1 MNCAY
6 CNGKAEL
13 IIKKTKKIFRKEEFE
28 IFEHYYKCQNCSKEF
43 TTDEIDNLDVIQVYN
58 QYREKYSIPFP
69 EQLTSIREKY
79 NLSAAKMSEIIGF
92 GPNQYRLYESGD
104 IPTESQGALLGM
116 IFKIDNFIDL
126 INKRKSQ
133 LKDYEKI
140 INYLKSIKEKDQ
152 LEWVPILFDDSISPN
167 RNTGYKVPSLEKFAN
182 MVLYLIQEAD
192 FKVRLNK
199 YLFYSDFLNYKTT
212 GHSISGYDYQ
222 AIQLGPVP
230 DQYGTKFDILKQ
242 MKYIDEES
250 VLYRD
255 NYFEKFIPLKG
266 FDKSLFTEQEIA
278 SLDMVIK
285 KMTNKSQKEIV
296 DLSHQELGWIQNQK
310 LHSIISY

>member
-1 MNCAY
+1 
-6 CNGKAEL
+6 
-13 IIKKTKKIFRKEEFE
+13 
-28 IFEHYYKCQNCSKEF
+28 
-43 TTDEIDNLDVIQVYN
+43 
-58 QYREKYSIPFP
+58 
-69 EQLTSIREKY
+69 
-79 NLSAAKMSEIIGF
+79 
-92 GPNQYRLYESGD
+92 
-104 IPTESQGALLGM
+104 
-116 IFKIDNFIDL
+116 
-126 INKRKSQ
+126 
-133 LKDYEKI
+133 
-140 INYLKSIKEKDQ
+140 
-152 LEWVPILFDDSISPN
+152 
-167 RNTGYKVPSLEKFAN
+167 
-182 MVLYLIQEAD
+182 MVLYLIREAE

-212 GHSISGYDYQ
+212 GYSISGYDYQ

-296 DLSHQELGWIQNQK
+296 DMSHQELGWIENQK
-310 LHSIISY
+310 LHSIISYQKYAFLLKNI